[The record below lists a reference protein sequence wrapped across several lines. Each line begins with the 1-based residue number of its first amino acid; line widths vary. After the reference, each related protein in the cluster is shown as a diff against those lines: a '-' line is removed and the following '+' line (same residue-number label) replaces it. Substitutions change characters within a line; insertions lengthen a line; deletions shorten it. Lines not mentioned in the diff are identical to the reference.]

1 MVTGKEHSWGLRKTG
16 GETSLV
22 AQQLRLDAFNTGGP
36 SSVPGQR
43 AKIPRAARFGLKNA
57 KKERGSLANKAFTPP
72 STELE
77 VTRPPY
83 STNRSKEGPSVP
95 SKQNSLMV
103 QWFRVCPPNTEV
115 QVRSLVRELR
125 SRKSHGRAKKKKRP
139 SGIDLAGESKNPA
152 CVLRLQEREL

>member
-1 MVTGKEHSWGLRKTG
+1 MVKSWRF
-16 GETSLV
+16 
-22 AQQLRLDAFNTGGP
+22 QRRGP

-43 AKIPRAARFGLKNA
+43 AKMPHAARCGQKKA

-77 VTRPPY
+77 VTQPPY
-83 STNRSKEGPSVP
+83 STNSSKEGPSVP

-103 QWFRVCPPNTEV
+103 QWFRVCPPNAEV

-125 SRKSHGRAKKKKRP
+125 SQKPHGRAKKKRP
-139 SGIDLAGESKNPA
+139 SGIDLAGEGKNPA